1 MKLVVS
7 FYGMCLCVLDRREGN
22 RAAGATVLL
31 LNGAA
36 PSSRAA
42 AGRAAR
48 PRLPYHHPLIF
59 VPARHAD
66 ITRTAWSPVPAPE
79 SLVDTEQLMKGRHV
93 AWSLSG
99 LDLTLGRGRGVTM
112 FENQRADATGRLPDP
127 AGPGDTKAYL
137 DWRRIPDLSRIA
149 PGATVRP
156 AFTAIGPNVLGL
168 VRFTGGV
175 LRGAAPKNAGGNAR
189 PWRFSASFD
198 QVVTDRFEF
207 HCDLPGT
214 DLTAT
219 GFASGR
225 PQRIRLTRT
234 DDTVVRLVVVHE
246 ASPLSR
252 GLAGTRRRSG
262 DAGRSLPHYT
272 AFYDAIEG
280 GGAEALR
287 PPRPGAFRPRGSSR
301 PIKVIDDP
309 NCPPALI

>member
-22 RAAGATVLL
+22 HAAGATVLL

-42 AGRAAR
+42 TGRTAR
-48 PRLPYHHPLIF
+48 PRLPYHHPLLF

-66 ITRTAWSPVPAPE
+66 VARTAWSPVPAPE
-79 SLVDTEQLMKGRHV
+79 TLVDTENLMTGKHV

-112 FENQRADATGRLPDP
+112 FENQPADQSGRLPDP
-127 AGPGDTKAYL
+127 APGDAAAYR
-137 DWRRIPDLSRIA
+137 DWRRIPDLARIA

-156 AFTAIGPNVLGL
+156 AFTSIGPHVLGL
-168 VRFTGGV
+168 VRLTGGE
-175 LRGAAPKNAGGNAR
+175 LRGATPKNAGANAR
-189 PWRFSASFD
+189 PWRFSSTFE

-207 HCDLPGT
+207 HCEVPGT
-214 DLTAT
+214 ALRAT

-225 PQRIRLTRT
+225 AQSIRLTGA
-234 DDTVVRLVVVHE
+234 DDAIIRLVVVHE

-252 GLAGTRRRSG
+252 GLAARRGAAAEDRT
-262 DAGRSLPHYT
+262 LPHYT
-272 AFYDAIEG
+272 AFY
-280 GGAEALR
+280 EALTGKGVEALG
-287 PPRPGAFRPRGSSR
+287 PPRPGTAGRRGTTRPV
-301 PIKVIDDP
+301 KVIADP

>member
-36 PSSRAA
+36 PPSRAA
-42 AGRAAR
+42 TGRTAR
-48 PRLPYHHPLIF
+48 PRLPYHHPLLF

-66 ITRTAWSPVPAPE
+66 VARTAWSPVPAPE
-79 SLVDTEQLMKGRHV
+79 SLVDTENLMTGRHV

-112 FENQRADATGRLPDP
+112 FENQRAEASGRLPDP
-127 AGPGDTKAYL
+127 APGDAAAYR
-137 DWRRIPDLSRIA
+137 DWRRIPDLARIA

-156 AFTAIGPNVLGL
+156 AFTSIGPRVLGL
-168 VRFTGGV
+168 IRFTGGE
-175 LRGAAPKNAGGNAR
+175 LRGAAPKNASGNAG
-189 PWRFSASFD
+189 PWRFSPTFE

-207 HCDLPGT
+207 HCELPGT
-214 DLTAT
+214 DLKAT

-225 PQRIRLTRT
+225 PQTIRLTDV
-234 DDTVVRLVVVHE
+234 DDAVVRLVVMHE

-252 GLAGTRRRSG
+252 GLAGARGAAAADR
-262 DAGRSLPHYT
+262 ALPHYT
-272 AFYDAIEG
+272 AFYEAIQGKGVDALG
-280 GGAEALR
+280 
-287 PPRPGAFRPRGSSR
+287 PPSPGAPGRRGTRRPLR
-301 PIKVIDDP
+301 VIADP